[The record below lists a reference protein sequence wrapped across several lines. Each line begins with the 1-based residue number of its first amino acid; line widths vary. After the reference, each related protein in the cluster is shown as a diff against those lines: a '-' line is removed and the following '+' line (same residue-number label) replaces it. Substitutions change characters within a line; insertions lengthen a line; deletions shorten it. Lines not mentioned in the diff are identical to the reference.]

1 MLIGKNM
8 SQKDQAKYFEKLKRF
23 QNKFDMKELSEYKM
37 LVKRHKDDE
46 DLDKISLGKLQTL
59 LEKYY
64 LNREKQSFD
73 HIFKKNNETDAE

>member
-1 MLIGKNM
+1 MLIGKRM
-8 SQKDQAKYFEKLKRF
+8 SQRDQAKYFEKLQRF
-23 QNKFDMKELSEYKM
+23 QNKFDMKELAEYRM

-46 DLDKISLGKLQTL
+46 DLDKLSIGKLQTL

-64 LNREKQSFD
+64 VNRERPSYD